1 MAYVHVNI
9 IITTLFGSIMSFVIL
24 FTVDSDVCTVHSL
37 LLSYVQVRKAKPKD
51 SDAKAK
57 YEECSRIVRQHAF
70 EKAIRVD
77 SAKSVVDT
85 LDWEAIGERCMLV
98 VGLSCV
104 GGCGGVGCSLC
115 VGVGVWVC
123 MCMGVYVCIILHM
136 CVYVCVCMHSS
147 VSLLMYVI

>member
-1 MAYVHVNI
+1 M
-9 IITTLFGSIMSFVIL
+9 
-24 FTVDSDVCTVHSL
+24 HSL
-37 LLSYVQVRKAKPKD
+37 PPSYVQVRKAKPKD

-104 GGCGGVGCSLC
+104 WGVCGCVWDVWGGRVFAVCGCGCG
-115 VGVGVWVC
+115 
-123 MCMGVYVCIILHM
+123 
-136 CVYVCVCMHSS
+136 
-147 VSLLMYVI
+147 

>member
-1 MAYVHVNI
+1 
-9 IITTLFGSIMSFVIL
+9 MSV
-24 FTVDSDVCTVHSL
+24 VCTVHSL
-37 LLSYVQVRKAKPKD
+37 PPSYVQVRKAKPKD

-98 VGLSCV
+98 VVVGLSCV
-104 GGCGGVGCSLC
+104 WGMCVGGRVFAVCGCGCG
-115 VGVGVWVC
+115 
-123 MCMGVYVCIILHM
+123 
-136 CVYVCVCMHSS
+136 
-147 VSLLMYVI
+147 